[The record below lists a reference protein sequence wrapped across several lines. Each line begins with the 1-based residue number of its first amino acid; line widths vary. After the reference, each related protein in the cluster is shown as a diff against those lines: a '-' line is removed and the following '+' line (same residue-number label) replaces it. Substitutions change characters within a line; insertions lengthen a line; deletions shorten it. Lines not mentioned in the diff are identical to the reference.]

1 MVCAKA
7 NVLVKIH
14 ETVKSKILHLLA
26 SYMCNRM
33 QDTNIMEIMCITVKA
48 HSKAYLQYMH
58 IKIRE
63 WDQEEMTK
71 WKGTKTSGRKPSK
84 WNRENFYRD

>member
-26 SYMCNRM
+26 TYMCSCM
-33 QDTNIMEIMCITVKA
+33 QDTNTIEIIQESILAIYA
-48 HSKAYLQYMH
+48 HQ
-58 IKIRE
+58 
-63 WDQEEMTK
+63 
-71 WKGTKTSGRKPSK
+71 
-84 WNRENFYRD
+84 N